1 MKLFKTIKIC
11 SVALL
16 AATCGLMTSCDFLE
30 VVPAEQPGLPD
41 ATKDYE
47 TTLGFLY
54 SCYGGVESACPF
66 GRAEGSADEF
76 AIPALWG
83 YACQNVGYGL
93 YTPQNLLDH
102 RWGSY
107 YRFIGQAHLFLQE
120 LQNAKGV
127 TDQEKTV
134 WAAEAKF
141 LIAYYH
147 FEVLRFYGPC
157 PITDSYID
165 MTTPNAEYHGRSHY
179 DYVTDWIVDQLD
191 EAATDLPVTL
201 KENEWGRATFAI
213 AKAVKA
219 KALLYAAS
227 PLWNGKFPYPTWEN
241 KIETPGYGKELVSKT
256 YDPKKWERAQEACE
270 QAIQYAKE
278 AGNALYIDEERYN
291 QESVP
296 LPYIPGIENES
307 AEGIAFRKKVLMMR
321 YLVSTKPNEGN
332 KELVWGVNKG
342 DDNVRTSLPTR
353 VLQQADKNWFSGY
366 SGIAP
371 TLNTIKM
378 FYTNKGKKP
387 AQDPE
392 FTQESEWF
400 KSGEVK
406 GREDIINLN
415 IGREVRF
422 YAWMAF
428 DGGDY
433 STKLKNGAA
442 VKLELRNELLHGLN
456 PSLFNRDHC
465 STGFLSQKFVRPNA
479 TVNASGGFSNPEGPR
494 PLIRMAELYL
504 NLAECQAALGNEDAI
519 ATINIVRKRAGVP
532 ELEKTDVKGDMTL
545 TEWVH
550 NERFIELWGEGH
562 RFFDVR
568 RWVEGPKYFA
578 AGVREALNAE
588 QKQNPTFEE
597 YNTPIKLARTY
608 VWESRMYLAPIFYN
622 EAYKNPQMVQ
632 SPGY

>member
-1 MKLFKTIKIC
+1 MKRLKTIKIF

-16 AATCGLMTSCDFLE
+16 TAACGLMTSCNFLD
-30 VVPAEQPGLPD
+30 VVPAEQAGLPD

-54 SCYGGVESACPF
+54 SCYGGVDNPCAF
-66 GRAEGSADEF
+66 GRAEGSADEY
-76 AIPALWG
+76 AIPVLWG
-83 YACQNVGYGL
+83 YACQNVGFGL

-107 YRFIGQAHLFLQE
+107 YRFIGQCHLFLQE
-120 LQNAKGV
+120 LEGAKGV

-165 MTTPNAEYHGRSHY
+165 METPNAEYHGRSHY
-179 DYVTDWIVDQLD
+179 DYVTDWIVDLLD

-241 KIETPGYGKELVSKT
+241 KIETPGYGKELVSKN
-256 YDPKKWERAQEACE
+256 YDPQKWERALEACE
-270 QAIQYAKE
+270 LAIQYAKE
-278 AGNALYIDEERYN
+278 AGNALYTDENRYS
-291 QESVP
+291 QETVP

-342 DDNVRTSLPTR
+342 DDNVRTAIPTR

-378 FYTNKGKKP
+378 FYTNQGKTP

-392 FTQESEWF
+392 FTNESEWF
-400 KSGEVK
+400 KSGGIK
-406 GREDIINLN
+406 DREDIIKLN

-442 VKLELRNELLHGLN
+442 IKLELRNELLQGLN
-456 PSLFNRDHC
+456 PDLFNRDHC
-465 STGFLSQKFVRPNA
+465 STGYLSQKFVRPNA
-479 TVNASGGFSNPEGPR
+479 VVNASGGFSNPQGPR

-504 NLAECQAALGNEDAI
+504 NVAECQAALGNEAAI
-519 ATINIVRKRAGVP
+519 ATLNIVRNRAGVP
-532 ELEKTDVKGDMTL
+532 ELTKADITQKMTL

-562 RFFDVR
+562 RYFDVR

-578 AGVREALNAE
+578 VGVREALNAE

-597 YNTPIKLARTY
+597 YNTPIKLARAY
-608 VWESRMYLAPIFYN
+608 LWESRMYLAPVFYN